1 MTVENAPFRHVDFM
15 PVDLD
20 VRRTSDGIVYLRSN
34 VPLPPYDANLPR
46 WFGSTAAIKGGA
58 TALAARNAGGDWET
72 TSYEVLKRQVD
83 AAAQWLLDNITRG
96 RSVLVIGENSPA
108 IAIMGQA
115 TLAAGVICCPVGT
128 TALMSSAAGERLRH
142 VIAKARPEAIFIHN
156 SEAIETLVRANADDG
171 IRIITSNPGAAQ
183 RGAIDWADV
192 LATTPT
198 SDVADSI
205 AALDVTAPAT
215 YMMTSGSTGLPKLV
229 ETSLA
234 NMAAA
239 AMQGI
244 KVTGA
249 DIMSGTILDWMPWHH
264 AAGAGLLKMVL
275 LCGGTLYIDDGKPL
289 PGLFDR
295 SIRNHREVS
304 ARLHADVPQAYGMLA
319 DAMEADA
326 ELRSSFFRNLHMLI
340 YGGAGLPQDVYDRL
354 QAMAVAETGHRI
366 QLSTGYGM
374 TETVTG
380 CLGIHFPT
388 TRVGLGLPLSG
399 TEMKLVP
406 NDERYEVRLRG
417 PSLMIGYVDEP
428 EISRDVLD
436 EEGFYRTGDLA
447 MFHDNDRP
455 EEGLRFAGRLAEEFK
470 LLSGTWVYGGQL
482 RVTMLAAL
490 SEEIAELV
498 VCGDNQGYVALMLWP
513 KRAPD
518 DAMRVEIVRKIA
530 QHNALNGGS
539 STLVRRVTFFDTPPN
554 PAGGELSDKGTIN
567 RKAVLRNRA
576 DVVDRLYAEIP
587 DDNVLVTG

>member
-1 MTVENAPFRHVDFM
+1 MNLDNAPFRPVDFM

-20 VRRTSDGIVYLRSN
+20 VRRTGDGIIYLRSN
-34 VPLPPYDANLPR
+34 VALPPYDSNLPR
-46 WFGSTAAIKGGA
+46 WFGSTAAIRGRA
-58 TALAARNAGGDWET
+58 TALAERNASGEWEK
-72 TSYEVLKRQVD
+72 TSYEALKRQVD
-83 AAAQWLLDNITRG
+83 AATQWLLNNLTRG
-96 RSVLVIGENSPA
+96 RSILVIGENSSPVA
-108 IAIMGQA
+108 TMGQA
-115 TLAAGVICCPVGT
+115 TLAAGVVCCPVGT
-128 TALMSSAAGERLRH
+128 TALMSPAGGERLRH

-156 SEAIETLVRANADDG
+156 SEPIETLVRAHADDE
-171 IRIITSNPGAAQ
+171 IKIITSNPAAAS
-183 RGAIDWADV
+183 RGAVDWADV
-192 LATTPT
+192 IATAVTA
-198 SDVADSI
+198 DVAKSI

-264 AAGAGLLKMVL
+264 AAGAGLLKMIL
-275 LCGGTLYIDDGKPL
+275 LCGGTLFIDEGKPL

-295 SIRNHREVS
+295 SIRNHRDVS
-304 ARLHADVPQAYGMLA
+304 ARFHADVPQAYGMLA
-319 DAMEADA
+319 DAMEADP
-326 ELRSSFFRNLHMLI
+326 ELRSTFFRNLHMLI

-354 QAMAVAETGHRI
+354 QAMAVEETGHRI

-470 LLSGTWVYGGQL
+470 LLSGSWVYGGQL

-490 SEEIAELV
+490 SDEIAELV
-498 VCGDNQGYVALMLWP
+498 VCGDNRGYVGLMLWP
-513 KRAPD
+513 KRPPD
-518 DAMRVEIVRKIA
+518 EAMRSEVARKIA
-530 QHNALNGGS
+530 HHNALNGGS
-539 STLVRRVTFFDTPPN
+539 STLVRRITFFDTPPN
-554 PAGGELSDKGTIN
+554 PAAGELSDKGTIN

-576 DVVDRLYAEIP
+576 DVVDRLYSDTPGDA
-587 DDNVLVTG
+587 VLLIG